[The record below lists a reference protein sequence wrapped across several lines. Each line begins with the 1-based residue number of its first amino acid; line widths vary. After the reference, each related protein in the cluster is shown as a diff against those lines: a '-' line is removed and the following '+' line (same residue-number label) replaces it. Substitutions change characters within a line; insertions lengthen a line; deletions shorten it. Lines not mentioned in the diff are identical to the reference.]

1 MKRVPIFL
9 LLFLLLISA
18 AAIAAD
24 KVEGIKS
31 CKQCGMDRATFA
43 YSRMLII
50 YADGTSTGTCS
61 LNCAVTE
68 LKANRGKR
76 VKTLMAA
83 DYSTKELTDAGS
95 ANWVI
100 GGKKTGVMTSLAK
113 WAFVRKED
121 AQRFVKENDGRV
133 TTFAE
138 ALDLA
143 LKENEQ

>member
-1 MKRVPIFL
+1 MKRVPIFSL
-9 LLFLLLISA
+9 LCLLLISA

-31 CKQCGMDRATFA
+31 CKQCGMDRAAFA
-43 YSRMLII
+43 HSRMLII
-50 YADGTSTGTCS
+50 YSDGTSTGTCS
-61 LNCAVTE
+61 LNCALTE
-68 LKANRGKR
+68 LKENRGKQ
-76 VKTLMAA
+76 VKTLMVA

-95 ANWVI
+95 ATWVV
-100 GGKKTGVMTSLAK
+100 GGKKPGVMTALAK

-121 AQRFVKENDGRV
+121 AQRFVKENYGKL
-133 TTFAE
+133 TTLAE